1 MNSKQRAHLRSLAS
15 NIEPIFQ
22 IGKASLTENQIKS
35 IDEALEKRELIK
47 ISVLRTSDMDADEI
61 MSELCECL
69 DATEV
74 CTIGNKVVIY
84 RRSKSDK
91 IKHIEF

>member
-61 MSELCECL
+61 MAELCENL
-69 DATEV
+69 GATEV
-74 CTIGNKVVIY
+74 CTIGNKVIIY

-91 IKHIEF
+91 VKHIEF

>member
-61 MSELCECL
+61 MAELCENL
-69 DATEV
+69 GATEV
-74 CTIGNKVVIY
+74 CTIGNKVIIY